1 MRKTRHTSLS
11 RGAKNQAWRNRG
23 VETMAQGVAE

>member
-1 MRKTRHTSLS
+1 MRKTRHTTLS

-23 VETMAQGVAE
+23 VELEAQGVAQ